1 VEGNPCAA
9 QTVATGIVSFDD
21 NIDRTTSEEVVPVAL
36 AGVVPVD
43 VNDANGRIAIVNGC
57 DPDIDLSGYEE
68 KLARRVTLHGVDR
81 EEADRNFVETLA
93 NGIVL
98 RGYLET

>member
-43 VNDANGRIAIVNGC
+43 VNDANGAISIGDEIVASSTVGVGMRADPSDDAYTQSAVIGKAMEPLEGERRTINVLVN
-57 DPDIDLSGYEE
+57 
-68 KLARRVTLHGVDR
+68 
-81 EEADRNFVETLA
+81 
-93 NGIVL
+93 
-98 RGYLET
+98 